1 MGIAEVIPGVSGGT
15 IAFVTGIYERLI
27 GAIKNFLSPAPIRA
41 FREGGVKSLW
51 QVLDG
56 RFLSVLLLGMGIG
69 MLGGIFSIS
78 FLLEM
83 YPAPIWGLF
92 FGLIFASIFY
102 IGGKVDYWNYS
113 SILSFIIGAAIA
125 FSITFL
131 HPGQGTDALWFV
143 FFSGMIAISALILP
157 GVSGSFILLL
167 MGMYTIII
175 PSVKDAIKT
184 LNPDSLIIVG
194 VFAAGCLIGLGVFSR
209 VLTWAFKKYR
219 DQTMAIL
226 AGFMLGSLNKIWPW
240 RNVIE
245 YRINSKGHKVPLIE
259 DCVLPSQYL
268 QAPPYRLWVVLM
280 MLTGV
285 AIVIF
290 LAKAEKKA
298 KWEKE
303 A

>member
-27 GAIKNFLSPAPIRA
+27 EAIKNFLSPKPIHA
-41 FREGGVKSLW
+41 YREGGVASLW
-51 QVLDG
+51 EVLDG
-56 RFLSVLLLGMGIG
+56 RFLSVLLLGMGVG

-113 SILSFIIGAAIA
+113 SVTTFIIGTGIA
-125 FSITFL
+125 FLITFL
-131 HPGQGTDALWFV
+131 NPGQGTEALWFV
-143 FFSGMIAISALILP
+143 FFSGMVAISALILP

-167 MGMYTIII
+167 MGMYTVII

-194 VFAAGCLIGLGVFSR
+194 VFALGCLVGLGVFSR
-209 VLTWAFKKYR
+209 VLTWAFEKYR
-219 DQTMAIL
+219 DQTMALL
-226 AGFMLGSLNKIWPW
+226 AGFMFGSLNKIWPW
-240 RNVIE
+240 RNVVE

-259 DCVLPSQYL
+259 DCVLPSHYV
-268 QAPPYRLWVVLM
+268 QAPPYVLWVLIMISLGILAV
-280 MLTGV
+280 V
-285 AIVIF
+285 F
-290 LAKAEKKA
+290 LARTEKKA
-298 KWEKE
+298 EWNNQ
-303 A
+303 